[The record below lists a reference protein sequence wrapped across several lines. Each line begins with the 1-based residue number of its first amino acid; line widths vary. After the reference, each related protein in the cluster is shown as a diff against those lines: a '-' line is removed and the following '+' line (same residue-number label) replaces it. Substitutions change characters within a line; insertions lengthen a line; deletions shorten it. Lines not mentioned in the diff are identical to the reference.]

1 MGRLTVA
8 LREPRAKAL
17 GAVLDDMWDM
27 EQTEG
32 KTSLLAGTRND
43 AYMQPDGFAVVR
55 YAKNPKIRGDPT
67 SLDRVLPDMDPR
79 ALAAFR
85 DVTQKLASR
94 GSLRHH
100 DAEQV
105 ILNRGYGQARG
116 FGEDP
121 GFESWES
128 AQGPESKVGVVRVMC
143 PTVSRMIESQ
153 ADDVDNLDAVMDAKY
168 LLVDGMDR
176 PRRLSEDA
184 LEDVRDRVHAK
195 ALAYYAVLLA
205 RHARTVRSARASAN
219 MCVEGN
225 EDCHECVSVPSR
237 IWI

>member
-27 EQTEG
+27 EQTAD

-43 AYMQPDGFAVVR
+43 AYLQPDGYAVVR
-55 YAKNPKIRGDPT
+55 YASNPKIRGHPT

-79 ALAAFR
+79 EVAAFR
-85 DVTQKLASR
+85 DVTQRLASR
-94 GSLRHH
+94 GPLRHR
-100 DAEQV
+100 DAEIG
-105 ILNRGYGQARG
+105 ILEDRVFADV
-116 FGEDP
+116 DP
-121 GFESWES
+121 GF
-128 AQGPESKVGVVRVMC
+128 AQAAEIAPESKVGVVRVMC
-143 PTVSRMIESQ
+143 PSVSRMIESQ
-153 ADDVDNLDAVMDAKY
+153 ADDVDNLDTVMDAKY

-225 EDCHECVSVPSR
+225 EDCHDSVSVPSR

>member
-17 GAVLDDMWDM
+17 GAVIDDMWDM
-27 EQTEG
+27 EQTAD

-43 AYMQPDGFAVVR
+43 AYVQPDGYSVVR
-55 YAKNPKIRGDPT
+55 YANNPKIRGSPT
-67 SLDRVLPDMDPR
+67 SLDRVLPEIDPGT
-79 ALAAFR
+79 LAAFR

-94 GSLRHH
+94 GPLRYRE
-100 DAEQV
+100 AELG
-105 ILNRGYGQARG
+105 ILNGYGDAHHGLDRVS
-116 FGEDP
+116 EI
-121 GFESWES
+121 
-128 AQGPESKVGVVRVMC
+128 GPESKVGVVRVMC

-153 ADDVDNLDAVMDAKY
+153 ADDVDNLDTVMDAKY

>member
-8 LREPRAKAL
+8 LRDPRAKAI

-27 EQTEG
+27 EQTAD

-43 AYMQPDGFAVVR
+43 AYVQPDGFAVVR
-55 YAKNPKIRGDPT
+55 YAKNPKIRGHPT
-67 SLDRVLPDMDPR
+67 SLDRVLPDVDPR

-85 DVTQKLASR
+85 DVTQKLASH
-94 GSLRHH
+94 GPLRHR
-100 DAEQV
+100 DAEMD
-105 ILNRGYGQARG
+105 ILNRNWFDGADRFATRG
-116 FGEDP
+116 D
-121 GFESWES
+121 
-128 AQGPESKVGVVRVMC
+128 QGESKVGVVRVMC

-153 ADDVDNLDAVMDAKY
+153 ADDVDNLDSVMDAKY
-168 LLVDGMDR
+168 LLVDGLDR
-176 PRRLSEDA
+176 PRKLSEDA

>member
-8 LREPRAKAL
+8 LRDPRAKAL

-27 EQTEG
+27 EQTED
-32 KTSLLAGTRND
+32 KTSLLAGTRSD
-43 AYMQPDGFAVVR
+43 AYVQPDGFAVVR
-55 YAKNPKIRGDPT
+55 YANNPKIRGHPT
-67 SLDRVLPDMDPR
+67 SLDRVLPDVDPR

-85 DVTQKLASR
+85 DVTQKLASH
-94 GSLRHH
+94 GPLRHRE
-100 DAEQV
+100 AEMD
-105 ILNRGYGQARG
+105 ILNRSWVDARDAG
-116 FGEDP
+116 FASGSS
-121 GFESWES
+121 G
-128 AQGPESKVGVVRVMC
+128 ESKVGVVRVMC

-153 ADDVDNLDAVMDAKY
+153 ADDVDNLDTVMDAKY

-225 EDCHECVSVPSR
+225 EDSHECVSVPSR

>member
-1 MGRLTVA
+1 MATKRH
-8 LREPRAKAL
+8 
-17 GAVLDDMWDM
+17 
-27 EQTEG
+27 
-32 KTSLLAGTRND
+32 
-43 AYMQPDGFAVVR
+43 
-55 YAKNPKIRGDPT
+55 T

-79 ALAAFR
+79 EVAAFR
-85 DVTQKLASR
+85 DATQRLASR
-94 GSLRHH
+94 GPLHYR
-100 DAEQV
+100 DAELG
-105 ILNRGYGQARG
+105 ILDRG
-116 FGEDP
+116 FADGAVQGDDF
-121 GFESWES
+121 GRASDM
-128 AQGPESKVGVVRVMC
+128 GPESKVGVVRVRC
-143 PTVSRMIESQ
+143 PTVSRMIDSQ
-153 ADDVDNLDAVMDAKY
+153 ADDVDNLDAVMDARY
-168 LLVDGMDR
+168 LLVDGLDR

>member
-27 EQTEG
+27 EQTVD

-43 AYMQPDGFAVVR
+43 AYVQPDGFAVVR

-67 SLDRVLPDMDPR
+67 SLDRVLPDVDPR
-79 ALAAFR
+79 ALAALR
-85 DVTQKLASR
+85 DVTQRLSTR
-94 GSLRHH
+94 GPLRYQ
-100 DAEQV
+100 DAERDV
-105 ILNRGYGQARG
+105 LNHGYYA
-116 FGEDP
+116 D
-121 GFESWES
+121 SS
-128 AQGPESKVGVVRVMC
+128 DLQGGVPDAAESKVGVVRVMC

-153 ADDVDNLDAVMDAKY
+153 ADDVDNLDTVMDAQY
-168 LLVDGMDR
+168 LLVDGMGR

-205 RHARTVRSARASAN
+205 RHARTVRSARAAAN

-237 IWI
+237 IWY

>member
-27 EQTEG
+27 EQTAD
-32 KTSLLAGTRND
+32 KTSLLAGTRSD
-43 AYMQPDGFAVVR
+43 AYVQPDGFAVVR
-55 YAKNPKIRGDPT
+55 YADNPKIRGSPT
-67 SLDRVLPDMDPR
+67 SLDRVLPEMDPR

-85 DVTQKLASR
+85 DVTQKLASH
-94 GSLRHH
+94 GPLRHR
-100 DAEQV
+100 DAELG
-105 ILNRGYGQARG
+105 ILNGLAVG
-116 FGEDP
+116 P
-121 GFESWES
+121 GLYRS
-128 AQGPESKVGVVRVMC
+128 ADMGPESKVGVVRVNC
-143 PTVSRMIESQ
+143 PTVARMIESQ
-153 ADDVDNLDAVMDAKY
+153 ADDVDNLDTVMDAKY

-237 IWI
+237 IWL

>member
-8 LREPRAKAL
+8 LRDPRAKAL
-17 GAVLDDMWDM
+17 GAVIDDMWDM
-27 EQTEG
+27 EQTTD

-43 AYMQPDGFAVVR
+43 AYVQPDGFAVVK
-55 YAKNPKIRGDPT
+55 YAKNPKIRGAPT
-67 SLDRVLPDMDPR
+67 SLDRVLPEVDPG

-85 DVTQKLASR
+85 DVTQRLATR
-94 GSLRHH
+94 GPLRYQ
-100 DAEQV
+100 DAELD
-105 ILNRGYGQARG
+105 ILNRFSDDSGDQG
-116 FGEDP
+116 FPYRSFD
-121 GFESWES
+121 
-128 AQGPESKVGVVRVMC
+128 GPESKVGVVRVMC

-153 ADDVDNLDAVMDAKY
+153 ADDVDNLDTVMDAKY

-195 ALAYYAVLLA
+195 ALAYYAILLA

-225 EDCHECVSVPSR
+225 EDCHDSVSVPSR
-237 IWI
+237 IWF